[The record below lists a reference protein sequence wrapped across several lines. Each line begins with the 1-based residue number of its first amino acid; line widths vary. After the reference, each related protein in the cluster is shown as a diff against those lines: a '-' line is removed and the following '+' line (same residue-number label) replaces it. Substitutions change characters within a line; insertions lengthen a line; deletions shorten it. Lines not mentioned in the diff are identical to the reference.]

1 MADPYAMASYM
12 NPYQQLVLDNQM
24 REARRQSDIMGRD
37 FGLQAAGQGSL
48 GGYREGIM
56 QAERQRNLERQ
67 LGDLYGAGMQQAFGQ
82 AQQALAHLEV
92 PRLAKGEAQRRAEA
106 HEGAVRQRA
115 GRELDLERVVQEI

>member
-1 MADPYAMASYM
+1 
-12 NPYQQLVLDNQM
+12 
-24 REARRQSDIMGRD
+24 MGRD

-82 AQQALAHLEV
+82 AQQALAQDRSYADSRPLSLGQAAYWQLV
-92 PRLAKGEAQRRAEA
+92 IRRRTAA
-106 HEGAVRQRA
+106 SG
-115 GRELDLERVVQEI
+115 GRNAR